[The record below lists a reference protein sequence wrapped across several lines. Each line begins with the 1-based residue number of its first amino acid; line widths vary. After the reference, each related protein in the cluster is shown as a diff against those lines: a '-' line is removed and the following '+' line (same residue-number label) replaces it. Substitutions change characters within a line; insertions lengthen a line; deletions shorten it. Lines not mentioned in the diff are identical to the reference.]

1 MIIRRITPADCDA
14 IAALEARLFATALD
28 QPRLMALQTNPV
40 FCGFVDLVP
49 YQDQPQSTLADD
61 LNSYLGGYL
70 LATIIDD
77 EAEILSIGVTP
88 DRQRQGVGKRLLQRF
103 FDYGASWNMATVL
116 LEVAEDNLPAL
127 GLYRDFGF
135 AEFGRRNGYYK
146 HGNQKID
153 AIMMKWCRA
162 EAFP

>member
-1 MIIRRITPADCDA
+1 MIRHIAPVDCDA
-14 IAALEARLFATALD
+14 IAALEARLFATVLD
-28 QPRLMALQTNPV
+28 QARLMALQANPV

-49 YQDQPQSTLADD
+49 EQDQPQSTSADD
-61 LNSYLGGYL
+61 LASYLGGYL
-70 LATIIDD
+70 LAMMIDD

-88 DRQRQGVGKRLLQRF
+88 DRQRQGVGKLLLQHF
-103 FDYGASWNMATVL
+103 FEHGTSQNMTRVV
-116 LEVAEDNLPAL
+116 LEVAEDNVPAL

-135 AEFGRRNGYYK
+135 AAFGRRKGYYK
-146 HGNQKID
+146 QGNRKID

>member
-1 MIIRRITPADCDA
+1 MIRRITPADCDA
-14 IAALEARLFATALD
+14 IAALEARLFATTLD

-40 FCGFVDLVP
+40 FFGFVNLVP
-49 YQDQPQSTLADD
+49 DQDQPQSKLADD
-61 LNSYLGGYL
+61 INLYLGGYL

-88 DRQRQGVGKRLLQRF
+88 DRQRQGVGERLLQRF
-103 FDYGASWNMATVL
+103 FDHGASRNMAKAV
-116 LEVAEDNLPAL
+116 LEVAEDNVPAL

-135 AEFGRRNGYYK
+135 VEFGRRKGYYK
-146 HGNQKID
+146 QGNRKID
-153 AIMMKWCRA
+153 AIMMKWCPT

>member
-1 MIIRRITPADCDA
+1 MIRRITLADCDA
-14 IAALEARLFATALD
+14 IAALEARLFTTALD
-28 QPRLMALQTNPV
+28 QARLMALQSNPV

-49 YQDQPQSTLADD
+49 NQDQPQSTSADD
-61 LNSYLGGYL
+61 FASYLGGYL
-70 LATIIDD
+70 LATIIDG

-88 DRQRQGVGKRLLQRF
+88 DRQRQGVGKRLLQHF
-103 FDYGASWNMATVL
+103 FDHGTSQKMARVV
-116 LEVAEDNLPAL
+116 LEVAEDNVPAL

-135 AEFGRRNGYYK
+135 VAFGRRKGYYK
-146 HGNQKID
+146 QGNQKID

>member
-1 MIIRRITPADCDA
+1 MIRRIAPVDCDA

-28 QPRLMALQTNPV
+28 QARLMALQANPV

-49 YQDQPQSTLADD
+49 EQDQPQSTSADD
-61 LNSYLGGYL
+61 LASYLGGYL
-70 LATIIDD
+70 LAMMIDD
-77 EAEILSIGVTP
+77 QAEILSIGVTP
-88 DRQRQGVGKRLLQRF
+88 DRQRQGVGKLLLQHF
-103 FDYGASWNMATVL
+103 FEHGTSQNMTRVV
-116 LEVAEDNLPAL
+116 LEVAEDNVPAL

-135 AEFGRRNGYYK
+135 AAFGRRKGYYK
-146 HGNQKID
+146 QGNQKID

>member
-1 MIIRRITPADCDA
+1 MIRRITPADCDA

-40 FCGFVDLVP
+40 FCGFVDLAP
-49 YQDQPQSTLADD
+49 YQDQLQSTLADD
-61 LNSYLGGYL
+61 LNSYLSGYL

-88 DRQRQGVGKRLLQRF
+88 DRQSQGVGKRLLQHF
-103 FDYGASWNMATVL
+103 FDYGASRNMAKAL
-116 LEVAEDNLPAL
+116 LEVAEDNVAAL
-127 GLYRDFGF
+127 ELYHDFGF
-135 AEFGRRNGYYK
+135 AEFGRRKDYYK
-146 HGNQKID
+146 QGNQKID

>member
-1 MIIRRITPADCDA
+1 MIRRIAPVDCDA

-28 QPRLMALQTNPV
+28 QARLMALQANPV

-49 YQDQPQSTLADD
+49 EQDQPQSTSADD
-61 LNSYLGGYL
+61 LASYLGGYL
-70 LATIIDD
+70 LAMMIDD

-103 FDYGASWNMATVL
+103 FEHGTSQNMTRVV
-116 LEVAEDNLPAL
+116 LEVAEDNVPAL

-135 AEFGRRNGYYK
+135 AAFGRRKGYYK
-146 HGNQKID
+146 QGNQKID

>member
-1 MIIRRITPADCDA
+1 MIRRITPADCDA
-14 IAALEARLFATALD
+14 IATLEARLFAAALD
-28 QPRLMALQTNPV
+28 QARLMGLQSNPV

-49 YQDQPQSTLADD
+49 DQDQPQSISAGDLAPY
-61 LNSYLGGYL
+61 LNGYL
-70 LATIIDD
+70 LATMIDS

-88 DRQRQGVGKRLLQRF
+88 DRQRQGVGKRLLQHF
-103 FDYGASWNMATVL
+103 FEHGTSQNMTRVV
-116 LEVAEDNLPAL
+116 LEVAEDNVPAL

-135 AEFGRRNGYYK
+135 AAFGRRKGYYK
-146 HGNQKID
+146 QGNQKID

>member
-1 MIIRRITPADCDA
+1 MIRRITPADCDA

-40 FCGFVDLVP
+40 FYGFVDLAP

-88 DRQRQGVGKRLLQRF
+88 DRQRQGVGKRLLQHF
-103 FDYGASWNMATVL
+103 FEHGTSQNMTRVV
-116 LEVAEDNLPAL
+116 LEVAEDNVPAL

-135 AEFGRRNGYYK
+135 AEFGRRKDYYK
-146 HGNQKID
+146 QGNQKID
-153 AIMMKWCRA
+153 AIIMKWRRA
-162 EAFP
+162 EAFS

>member
-1 MIIRRITPADCDA
+1 MIRRITLADCDA

-40 FCGFVDLVP
+40 FCGFVDLMP
-49 YQDQPQSTLADD
+49 DQDQPQFTLADD

-77 EAEILSIGVTP
+77 EAEILSIGVMP
-88 DRQRQGVGKRLLQRF
+88 DRQSQGVGKRLLQRF
-103 FDYGASWNMATVL
+103 FDYGASRNMAKAL
-116 LEVAEDNLPAL
+116 LEVAEDNVAAL
-127 GLYRDFGF
+127 ELYRDFGF
-135 AEFGRRNGYYK
+135 AEFGRRKDYYK
-146 HGNQKID
+146 QGNQKIE

>member
-1 MIIRRITPADCDA
+1 MIWRIAPVDCDA

-28 QPRLMALQTNPV
+28 QARLMALQANPV

-49 YQDQPQSTLADD
+49 EQDQSQSTSADD
-61 LNSYLGGYL
+61 LASYLGGYL
-70 LATIIDD
+70 LAMMIDD

-88 DRQRQGVGKRLLQRF
+88 DLQRQGVGKLLLQHF
-103 FDYGASWNMATVL
+103 FEHGTSQNMTRVV
-116 LEVAEDNLPAL
+116 LEVAEDNVPAL

-135 AEFGRRNGYYK
+135 AAFGRRKGYYK
-146 HGNQKID
+146 QGNQKID

>member
-1 MIIRRITPADCDA
+1 MICRINPTDCDA

-28 QPRLMALQTNPV
+28 QPRLMALQANPV

-49 YQDQPQSTLADD
+49 DQDQPHSKSDDD
-61 LNSYLGGYL
+61 LALNLGGYL
-70 LATIIDD
+70 LAMIIDD

-88 DRQRQGVGKRLLQRF
+88 DRQRQGFGKRLLQHF
-103 FDYGASWNMATVL
+103 FDHAAGQSMAKAV

-127 GLYRDFGF
+127 GFYRDFGF
-135 AEFGRRNGYYK
+135 AEFGRRKGYYK
-146 HGNQKID
+146 KGNQRID

>member
-1 MIIRRITPADCDA
+1 MIRHVTPADCEA

-28 QPRLMALQTNPV
+28 QQSLMALQTNPV

-49 YQDQPQSTLADD
+49 DQDQAQSTLAGD
-61 LNSYLGGYL
+61 LNSHLGGYL

-88 DRQRQGVGKRLLQRF
+88 DRQRQGVGKWLLQRF
-103 FDYGASWNMATVL
+103 FDYGASRNIAKVL
-116 LEVAEDNLPAL
+116 LEVAEDNVPAVR
-127 GLYRDFGF
+127 LYRGFGF
-135 AEFGRRNGYYK
+135 VEFGRRKGYYK
-146 HGNQKID
+146 QGNRKID

>member
-1 MIIRRITPADCDA
+1 MIRRIAPVDCDA

-28 QPRLMALQTNPV
+28 QARLMALQANPV

-49 YQDQPQSTLADD
+49 EQDQPQSTSADD
-61 LNSYLGGYL
+61 LASYLGGYL
-70 LATIIDD
+70 LAMMIDD
-77 EAEILSIGVTP
+77 EAEILSIGVKP
-88 DRQRQGVGKRLLQRF
+88 DRQRQGVGKLLLQHF
-103 FDYGASWNMATVL
+103 FEHGTSQNMTRVV
-116 LEVAEDNLPAL
+116 LEVAEDNVPAL

-135 AEFGRRNGYYK
+135 AAFGRRKGYYK
-146 HGNQKID
+146 QGNQKID

>member
-1 MIIRRITPADCDA
+1 MIRRITPADCDA

-40 FCGFVDLVP
+40 FCGFVDLAP

-88 DRQRQGVGKRLLQRF
+88 DRQRQGVGKRLLQYF
-103 FDYGASWNMATVL
+103 FEHGASQNMTRVV
-116 LEVAEDNLPAL
+116 LEVAEDNLSAL

-135 AEFGRRNGYYK
+135 AEFGRRTDYYK
-146 HGNQKID
+146 QGNQKID

>member
-1 MIIRRITPADCDA
+1 MIRRITPADCDA

-28 QPRLMALQTNPV
+28 PPRLMALQTNPV
-40 FCGFVDLVP
+40 FWGFVDLLP
-49 YQDQPQSTLADD
+49 DQDQPESTLADD

-77 EAEILSIGVTP
+77 EAEILSIGVAP
-88 DRQRQGVGKRLLQRF
+88 DWQRQGVGKRLLQRF
-103 FDYGASWNMATVL
+103 FDYGASRNMAKAV
-116 LEVAEDNLPAL
+116 LEVAEDNVPAL
-127 GLYRDFGF
+127 GLYRDYGF
-135 AEFGRRNGYYK
+135 AEFGRRKNYYK
-146 HGNQKID
+146 QGNQKID

>member
-1 MIIRRITPADCDA
+1 MIRRITPADCDA
-14 IAALEARLFATALD
+14 IAALEASLFATALD
-28 QPRLMALQTNPV
+28 QARLMALQTNPV

-49 YQDQPQSTLADD
+49 DQDQTKSTSADD
-61 LNSYLGGYL
+61 FASYIGGYL
-70 LATIIDD
+70 LAMMIDG

-103 FDYGASWNMATVL
+103 FDYGASRNMAKAL
-116 LEVAEDNLPAL
+116 LEVAEENLAAL
-127 GLYRDFGF
+127 ELYHDFGF
-135 AEFGRRNGYYK
+135 AEFGRRKGLYK
-146 HGNQKID
+146 QGNQKID

>member
-1 MIIRRITPADCDA
+1 MIRRITPADCDA
-14 IAALEARLFATALD
+14 IATLEARLFATALD
-28 QPRLMALQTNPV
+28 QARLMGLQSNPV

-49 YQDQPQSTLADD
+49 DQDQPQSISAGDLAPY
-61 LNSYLGGYL
+61 LNGYL
-70 LATIIDD
+70 LATMIDG

-88 DRQRQGVGKRLLQRF
+88 DRQRQGVGKRLLQHF
-103 FDYGASWNMATVL
+103 FEHGASQNMTRVV
-116 LEVAEDNLPAL
+116 LEVAEDNVSAL

-135 AEFGRRNGYYK
+135 AEFGRRTDYYK
-146 HGNQKID
+146 QGNQKID

>member
-1 MIIRRITPADCDA
+1 MIRRITPADCDA
-14 IAALEARLFATALD
+14 IAALEARLFATAFD
-28 QPRLMALQTNPV
+28 QRRLMALQTNPV

-103 FDYGASWNMATVL
+103 FDYGASQNMAKAL
-116 LEVAEDNLPAL
+116 LEVAEDNVAAL
-127 GLYRDFGF
+127 ELYHDFGF
-135 AEFGRRNGYYK
+135 AEFGRRTDYYK
-146 HGNQKID
+146 QGNQKID

>member
-1 MIIRRITPADCDA
+1 MIRRITSADCDA

-28 QPRLMALQTNPV
+28 QPCLMALQTNPV
-40 FCGFVDLVP
+40 FCGFVDLMP
-49 YQDQPQSTLADD
+49 DQDQSQSALADD

-70 LATIIDD
+70 LATLIDD

-88 DRQRQGVGKRLLQRF
+88 DRQRQGVGKRLLQHF
-103 FDYGASWNMATVL
+103 FDFGASRNMTKAV

-135 AEFGRRNGYYK
+135 AEFSRRKDYYK
-146 HGNQKID
+146 QGNKKID
-153 AIMMKWCRA
+153 AIMMKCCPSK
-162 EAFP
+162 AFS

>member
-1 MIIRRITPADCDA
+1 MIRRITPADCDA

-28 QPRLMALQTNPV
+28 KPRLMALQTNPV

-49 YQDQPQSTLADD
+49 DQGQPQSALADD

-77 EAEILSIGVTP
+77 EAEILSIGVSP
-88 DRQRQGVGKRLLQRF
+88 DWQRQGVGKRLLQSF
-103 FDYGASWNMATVL
+103 FDYGASWNMTKAV

-127 GLYRDFGF
+127 GFYSDFGF
-135 AEFGRRNGYYK
+135 AEFGRRKDYYK
-146 HGNQKID
+146 RGNQKID
-153 AIMMKWCRA
+153 AIMMKWCPT

>member
-1 MIIRRITPADCDA
+1 MIRRIAPADCDA

-28 QPRLMALQTNPV
+28 QLRLMALQTNPI

-49 YQDQPQSTLADD
+49 DQDQPQSTSADD

-77 EAEILSIGVTP
+77 EAEILSIGVKP
-88 DRQRQGVGKRLLQRF
+88 DRQRQGVGKRLLQHF
-103 FDYGASWNMATVL
+103 FDHGASRNLAKAV

-135 AEFGRRNGYYK
+135 AEFGRRKGYYK
-146 HGNQKID
+146 QGNQKID
-153 AIMMKWCRA
+153 AIMMKWSRA

>member
-1 MIIRRITPADCDA
+1 MIRRITPADCYT
-14 IAALEARLFATALD
+14 IAALEARLFATTLD
-28 QPRLMALQTNPV
+28 QPSLMALQTNPV

-49 YQDQPQSTLADD
+49 DQDQVQSTLAGD
-61 LNSYLGGYL
+61 LNSHLGGYL

-103 FDYGASWNMATVL
+103 FDYGASRNMAKAV
-116 LEVAEDNLPAL
+116 LEVAEDNVPAL
-127 GLYRDFGF
+127 GLYHDFGF
-135 AEFGRRNGYYK
+135 AEFGRRKDYYK
-146 HGNQKID
+146 QGNQKID

-162 EAFP
+162 EAFS

>member
-1 MIIRRITPADCDA
+1 MIRRIAPVDCDA

-28 QPRLMALQTNPV
+28 QARLMALQANPV

-49 YQDQPQSTLADD
+49 EQDQSQSTSADD
-61 LNSYLGGYL
+61 LASYLGGYL
-70 LATIIDD
+70 LAMMIDD

-88 DRQRQGVGKRLLQRF
+88 DRQRQGVGKRLLQHF
-103 FDYGASWNMATVL
+103 FEHGTSQNMTRVV
-116 LEVAEDNLPAL
+116 LEVAEDNVPAL

-135 AEFGRRNGYYK
+135 AAFGRRKGYYK
-146 HGNQKID
+146 QGNQKID

>member
-1 MIIRRITPADCDA
+1 MIRCITPADCDA
-14 IAALEARLFATALD
+14 IAALEARLFATAFD

-49 YQDQPQSTLADD
+49 DQDQPQSKLADD
-61 LNSYLGGYL
+61 LNSYLSGYL
-70 LATIIDD
+70 LATVIDD

-88 DRQRQGVGKRLLQRF
+88 DRQRQGVGKRLMQRF
-103 FDYGASWNMATVL
+103 LDYGASRNMAIIT

-135 AEFGRRNGYYK
+135 AEFGRRKDYYK
-146 HGNQKID
+146 QGNQKID
-153 AIMMKWCRA
+153 AIMMKWWCA
-162 EAFP
+162 EAFS

>member
-1 MIIRRITPADCDA
+1 MIRRITPADCDA

-28 QPRLMALQTNPV
+28 QARLMGLQSNPV

-49 YQDQPQSTLADD
+49 DQDQPQSISAGDLAPY
-61 LNSYLGGYL
+61 LNGYL
-70 LATIIDD
+70 LATMIDG

-88 DRQRQGVGKRLLQRF
+88 DRQRQGVGKRLLQHF
-103 FDYGASWNMATVL
+103 FEHGNSQNMTGVV
-116 LEVAEDNLPAL
+116 LEVAEDNVSAL
-127 GLYRDFGF
+127 GLYRDFDF
-135 AEFGRRNGYYK
+135 VEFGRRNGYYK
-146 HGNQKID
+146 QGNRKID